1 MSSCAILYTI
11 LGFILYYTGLYT
23 ILGLFGCYQT
33 QATTCLFVNPPLRRP
48 TPCVLPLRLVSAALI
63 CDACL
68 VCACTC
74 VCVRVC
80 VCMCVCMCLCMC
92 MCMCMCIC
100 MCVRVR
106 VYGCTC
112 VCTHHRDDVVNA
124 ARAQLLEQQQLRR
137 EDSERERAPPAAAS
151 GHVQQVQGILAHVT
165 AQSNLSPEAK
175 VTTPNLKPKPEP
187 STLTRGVERAV
198 LSPRGFGPSTKYQD
212 SVPSQRH
219 THSAV
224 VHRD

>member
-1 MSSCAILYTI
+1 LCNTI
-11 LGFILYYTGLYT
+11 YYTGLYT

-106 VYGCTC
+106 VYVC
-112 VCTHHRDDVVNA
+112 VYTSQRRRSKRGTSA
-124 ARAQLLEQQQLRR
+124 TARAATTAPRGQRARARATRR
-137 EDSERERAPPAAAS
+137 SLWPRAAS
-151 GHVQQVQGILAHVT
+151 ARHSRARYRPIQPVARSQGNHT
-165 AQSNLSPEAK
+165 Q
-175 VTTPNLKPKPEP
+175 PK
-187 STLTRGVERAV
+187 T
-198 LSPRGFGPSTKYQD
+198 
-212 SVPSQRH
+212 
-219 THSAV
+219 
-224 VHRD
+224 